1 MYGIYYLNHLL
12 CVSILSLSLN
22 TCAIFI
28 GGTITTASLFIYKS
42 IMFNTTIHVVIQ
54 PSGFMVLD
62 FHWKYMSY
70 FHLLFC
76 FTYFIV
82 LSMKNKYTIPHRTV
96 PYRTILYH
104 LLNVSVLA
112 VLTLSIT

>member
-1 MYGIYYLNHLL
+1 MVMKMLIILLAGKISSLQYFTLLKEQSILSPRGPSTYGIYYLNHLL

-54 PSGFMVLD
+54 PSGFMVRD

-70 FHLLFC
+70 FH
-76 FTYFIV
+76 
-82 LSMKNKYTIPHRTV
+82 
-96 PYRTILYH
+96 
-104 LLNVSVLA
+104 
-112 VLTLSIT
+112 